1 MFGLGF
7 WASFI
12 WDNIIW
18 SPPAAM
24 SAISSFYLFVLLR
37 IDSICRADDVKVK
50 YFLRGNPWIMFY
62 LGIFSL
68 VCILLFQLASGYFV
82 GLVERFDLKDLI
94 SPRGNDFS
102 YRKFV
107 FVLFVTNYLLAF
119 HNLVYSGF
127 VIRILGRNELLEWKQ
142 KSKINMFYF
151 VMIVLFILIG
161 LFHALIF
168 SH

>member
-1 MFGLGF
+1 MGGIGF
-7 WASFI
+7 WGSFI
-12 WDNIIW
+12 LDNVVW
-18 SPPAAM
+18 SPPALI

-94 SPRGNDFS
+94 SPRVNDFS

-127 VIRILGRNELLEWKQ
+127 VIRILDKNELLKWKQ
-142 KSKINMFYF
+142 KSKIKLCYF